1 MSKALD
7 LRYPLSIFIIFLISF
22 SFSRGQENADI
33 TRSLIIEEYNG
44 KEYYVHFVKP
54 GQTLYAI
61 SRVYNVSKKDIIL
74 ENPELKKGI
83 LKVNQIL
90 KIPVNKV
97 LVNDNH
103 PVNDNQSDTLKY
115 FFRHT
120 VKPGETLYY
129 LSRKYHVSIDELI
142 DINPDIKYGTQV
154 GQVILIPKKSYLTE
168 DMIQIQKD
176 TLVYYISHKVKKKET
191 IYGLS
196 KQYNIRMDDLFLL
209 NPILKDGLK
218 KKQIVKIPV
227 KNNGQYDDISSGYL
241 IVYSYIEKPET
252 IDPDV
257 QKKHNCDSFSYDQKV
272 LEVAMLL
279 PLYLDQLGDIT
290 IDDTS
295 RLQSAEHY
303 RPFRFIQ
310 FYEGALLAID
320 SLINQGLR
328 LKLYIYDIDDDPTKI
343 RKLLTNPHFSEMD
356 MIVGPFYRKS
366 FKIASGF
373 AKANNILIVNPFTKR
388 ESVLDDNQTV
398 FKVQPSLETQIRKSL
413 DFILTNYPNANILLV
428 RQNKY
433 QYAEESQ
440 FIKEEIEK
448 GIIKEIS
455 IPNTRIFSIIV
466 ENSLAD
472 TTLPEDA
479 ILESIIIENSVVLI
493 DFIEQY
499 PADSM
504 VFKNTVKEIIF
515 DIDSMHGICKHSSV
529 VRDNVILSVSKNNV
543 FILDFITRLNLV
555 RDSFNIVLFGIPE
568 WDNFDLETD
577 YLLNLRLHTTTTTS
591 INYEDEQVQQFISKF
606 HRFFYCEP
614 EQGKYSFEGFDI
626 TYFFLR
632 ELMHLGTY
640 FQDCISEYNMKGLQQ
655 GFEFVRTEGRGF
667 KNNYVRIVKYE
678 EYKKVDVSPGK

>member
-1 MSKALD
+1 M
-7 LRYPLSIFIIFLISF
+7 RYSLSIFIIFLISF
-22 SFSRGQENADI
+22 SFSTGQENADI

-44 KEYYVHFVKP
+44 KEYYIHFVKP
-54 GQTLYAI
+54 GQTLYAV
-61 SRVYNVSKKDIIL
+61 SRVYNVSKEDIIL
-74 ENPELKKGI
+74 ENPELKEGV
-83 LKVNQIL
+83 LKVNQII
-90 KIPVNKV
+90 KIPVNNM
-97 LVNDNH
+97 LMDDNQSFS
-103 PVNDNQSDTLKY
+103 DNQSDTLKY

-129 LSRKYHVSIDELI
+129 LSQKYHVSIDELI
-142 DINPDIKYGTQV
+142 DINPEIKYGTQV
-154 GQVILIPKKSYLTE
+154 DQIILIPRKHYITE
-168 DMIQIQKD
+168 EMIRIQKD
-176 TLVYYISHKVKKKET
+176 TLVYYILHKVKKKET

-209 NPILKDGLK
+209 NPILKNGLK

-227 KNNGQYDDISSGYL
+227 ENNGQYDDIFSGHL
-241 IVYSYIEKPET
+241 IVYSYIEKPEAS
-252 IDPDV
+252 DPDV
-257 QKKHNCDSFSYDQKV
+257 QKKYNCDSFSYDQEIF
-272 LEVAMLL
+272 EVALLL
-279 PLYLDQLGDIT
+279 PLYLDQLEDIK

-295 RLQSAEHY
+295 RLQPAEHY

-320 SLINQGLR
+320 SLIKQGLR
-328 LKLYIYDIDDDPTKI
+328 LKLYVYDVDDDLTKI
-343 RKLLTNPHFSEMD
+343 RKLLATPRLKEMD
-356 MIVGPFYRKS
+356 VIVGPFYRRS

-373 AKANNILIVNPFTKR
+373 AKANNILIVNPYTTR
-388 ESVLDDNQTV
+388 ESVLDDNPTV
-398 FKVQPSLETQIRKSL
+398 FKVQPSMETQIRRSL

-433 QYAEESQ
+433 QYAEEAQ
-440 FIKEEIEK
+440 YIKEEIEK
-448 GIIKEIS
+448 GIMKEIR

-466 ENSLAD
+466 ETSLAD
-472 TTLPEDA
+472 TTLPEDG
-479 ILESIIIENSVVLI
+479 ILESIIIENSIVSSE
-493 DFIEQY
+493 FIEQY

-515 DIDSMHGICKHSSV
+515 DIDSMYGIREHSSV
-529 VRDNVILSVSKNNV
+529 VRDNVILSVSKDNV

-555 RDSFNIVLFGIPE
+555 RDSFNIILFGIPE
-568 WDNFDLETD
+568 WDRFDLETD

-591 INYEDEQVQQFISKF
+591 LNYEDEQVKQFISKF
-606 HRFFYCEP
+606 RRYFHCEP

-632 ELMHLGTY
+632 ELMRLGTH

-655 GFEFVRTEGRGF
+655 GFEFVRSEGKGF

-678 EYKKVDVSPGK
+678 EYKKVDVSLEK